1 MRFASLAQ
9 RNLKEIF
16 RDPVTLL
23 LGVAMPVLFLFLFSS
38 LQDLGGGIELF
49 KPQMLTPGL
58 VIFSFSFIIMFSGT
72 LLGKDS
78 KTAFLT
84 RLLSTPLK
92 PVDFLLAYLLPFLPV
107 AAFQIIVCY
116 GVGVVLGMTIT
127 NVGLN
132 LLVFFLMSITCISIG
147 IILGALLTL
156 NQISGFGSLI
166 ITTVSLFSGAW
177 MDLQMIGGIFKAIG
191 YVLPFAHSIDALK
204 ALSRGASFAD
214 IQSSFIWV
222 LAYTIL
228 FFILATFALKWKT
241 RRA

>member
-1 MRFASLAQ
+1 MRFTSLAQ

-16 RDPVTLL
+16 RDPITLL

-58 VIFSFSFIIMFSGT
+58 VIFSFAFIIMFSGT

-92 PVDFLLAYLLPFLPV
+92 PVDYLLAYLLPFLPV
-107 AAFQIIVCY
+107 AVFQVVVCY
-116 GVGVVLGMTIT
+116 SVGFVLGMAIT
-127 NVGLN
+127 NVGLT
-132 LLVFFLMSITCISIG
+132 LLIFFLMALLCISIG
-147 IILGALLTL
+147 IILGSLLTL
-156 NQISGFGSLI
+156 SQISGFGSLI

-177 MDLQMIGGIFKAIG
+177 MDLKMIGGIFQKIG
-191 YVLPFAHSIDALK
+191 YAMPFAYSIDALK
-204 ALSRGASFAD
+204 ALSKGATFGE
-214 IQSSFIWV
+214 IQTNFIWV
-222 LAYTIL
+222 LAYTSL
-228 FFILATFALKWKT
+228 FFLLAVFALKWKT

>member
-1 MRFASLAQ
+1 MRFVSLAQ

-16 RDPVTLL
+16 RDPITLL

-58 VIFSFSFIIMFSGT
+58 VIFSFAFIIMFSGT

-92 PVDFLLAYLLPFLPV
+92 PVDYLMAYLLPYIPV
-107 AAFQIIVCY
+107 AIFQIVVCY
-116 GVGVVLGMTIT
+116 AVGVILGMAIT
-127 NVGLN
+127 NIGLS
-132 LLVFFLMSITCISIG
+132 LLIFFFMAILCISIG
-147 IILGALLTL
+147 IILGSLLTL
-156 NQISGFGSLI
+156 SQISGFGSLI

-177 MDLQMIGGIFKAIG
+177 MDLKMIGGIFQSIG
-191 YVLPFAHSIDALK
+191 YALPFAHSIDALK
-204 ALSRGASFAD
+204 ALSKGASFGD
-214 IQSSFIWV
+214 IQTNLIWV
-222 LAYTIL
+222 ITYAVL
-228 FFILATFALKWKT
+228 FFVLAIFALKWKT

>member
-23 LGVAMPVLFLFLFSS
+23 LGVAMPVLLLFLFSS

-49 KPQMLTPGL
+49 NPQMLTPGL
-58 VIFSFSFIIMFSGT
+58 VIFSFAFIIMFSGT

-92 PVDFLLAYLLPFLPV
+92 PVDYLLAYMLPFLPV
-107 AAFQIIVCY
+107 AVFQVVVCY
-116 GVGVVLGMTIT
+116 ATGLLLGMDIT
-127 NVGLN
+127 NIGLSIMI
-132 LLVFFLMSITCISIG
+132 FFFMAVTCISIG

-156 NQISGFGSLI
+156 NQISGLGSLI
-166 ITTVSLFSGAW
+166 VTMVSLFSGAW
-177 MDLQMIGGIFKAIG
+177 MDLKMIGGIFEKVG
-191 YVLPFAHSIDALK
+191 YSMPFAYSIDALK
-204 ALSRGASFAD
+204 ALSKGASFGE
-214 IQSSFIWV
+214 IQSNLIWV
-222 LAYTIL
+222 LIYTVI
-228 FFILATFALKWKT
+228 FFILAIYAMKWKT